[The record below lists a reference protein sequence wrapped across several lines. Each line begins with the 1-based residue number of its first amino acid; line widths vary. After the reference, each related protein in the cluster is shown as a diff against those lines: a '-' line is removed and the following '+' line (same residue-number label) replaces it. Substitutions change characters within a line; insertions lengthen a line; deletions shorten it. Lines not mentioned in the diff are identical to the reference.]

1 MTGAA
6 AQLSQIPTEKPP
18 PEVPTSTATFAR
30 HSARKLGLI
39 PLVCVMY
46 LVVSGGAY
54 GLEDAVRMA
63 GPRLTLLLCLVVPL
77 TLSLPTALMAA
88 ELTALMPVE
97 GGFYFWVKQALG
109 PFAGFAE
116 AYLTLLYTAVDMAIY
131 PVLFAGYLSFIVPL
145 GSAAQIAIGITLV
158 WMAGGLNFLGVRPVG
173 MASVVLAAILVSPF
187 AILVIVGLPRLVHFT
202 MPQPPL
208 FGKDPWGAL
217 AAGLTVVI
225 WNFSGWENLSVV
237 SAEIENP
244 RRNYLRAILI
254 TMPLIVAGYVLP
266 LAVSVSGATTAA
278 DWGTGSFS
286 HVGRMIGGPALGSAL
301 AVGGAV
307 MSFAVFE
314 AAMLWVSRMPFV
326 LARERYLS
334 PPLAEIW
341 SATATPGKSILLCC
355 VIFTLLVPAGF
366 VTLVVL
372 DVFFYMAALT
382 LEMFALI
389 RLRNQIPDR
398 TGLFT
403 IGGGRLGLA
412 LVAIL
417 PIVTWLATFGLAIS
431 AGVAKFD
438 FVLAVVL
445 GALVWP
451 AYATSRRHYG
461 GPPQIDPPPTTLYSG
476 PTSRGGRG

>member
-1 MTGAA
+1 
-6 AQLSQIPTEKPP
+6 LSQIRTEKPASQA
-18 PEVPTSTATFAR
+18 PTSTTTFAH
-30 HSARKLGLI
+30 HSARKLSLI

-54 GLEDAVRMA
+54 GLEDAVRLA

-97 GGFYFWVKQALG
+97 GGFYFWVKEALG

-116 AYLTLLYTAVDMAIY
+116 AYLTILYTAVDMAIY
-131 PVLFAGYLSFIVPL
+131 PVLFAGYLSFIVPM
-145 GSAAQIAIGITLV
+145 GPAAQITIGIALV

-173 MASVVLAAILVSPF
+173 MASVVLAAFLVSPF

-202 MPQPPL
+202 MPRPPL
-208 FGKDPWGAL
+208 FGSDPWAAL

-244 RRNYLRAILI
+244 QRNYLRAILI
-254 TMPLIVAGYVLP
+254 AMPLIVAGYLLP
-266 LAVSVSGATTAA
+266 LAVSVSGATTAT

-286 HVGRMIGGPALGSAL
+286 HVGRMVGGPALGAAL

-314 AAMLWVSRMPFV
+314 AAMLWVSRLPFV
-326 LARERYLS
+326 LARERYLA

-341 SATATPGKSILLCC
+341 SATTTPGKSILLCC
-355 VIFTLLVPAGF
+355 VVFTLLVPVGF
-366 VTLVVL
+366 VGLVVL

-389 RLRNQIPDR
+389 RLRKQMPNR
-398 TGLFT
+398 NGLYT
-403 IGGGRLGLA
+403 IGGGRVGLA

-417 PIVTWLATFGLAIS
+417 PILTWVATFGLAIS
-431 AGVAKFD
+431 AGVARRD
-438 FVLAVVL
+438 FILAAIL
-445 GALVWP
+445 GASVWP
-451 AYATSRRHYG
+451 AYAISRRRYG
-461 GPPQIDPPPTTLYSG
+461 GPPQIDPPPTTL
-476 PTSRGGRG
+476 TA